1 MRIYTRLLQVPP
13 KLPKNYHN
21 LPERY
26 VKRQTEFI
34 AWKPPPG
41 LPNYAKK
48 FVPWRKEAYYDVER
62 PWTKEF
68 QDHNAPN
75 SEQPH
80 IYVQPFKKFPVL
92 RGDRVEILRGRDK
105 GKQGIVEY
113 IVQERNWLF
122 VEGLNLKYIW
132 MHKDSDFP
140 GHLSAETLPLLYPL
154 DVQLVDPTDK
164 RPTEAEWR
172 VDEEGNEVRVSSR
185 TEREIPIPAEAYQTI
200 DYKMK
205 ASYVEEPKDT
215 PAAEVEKITYQAQ
228 AKTFEMDIMEKHGIK
243 EDRVP
248 YPMYWY

>member
-1 MRIYTRLLQVPP
+1 LAVPP

-21 LPERY
+21 LPDRY

-34 AWKPPPG
+34 SWKPPVG
-41 LPNYAKK
+41 LPNYSKDP
-48 FVPWRKEAYYDVER
+48 VRWREEAYYDVER

-68 QDHNAPN
+68 QEMNHPR

-80 IYVQPFKKFPVL
+80 IFVQPFRRFPVM
-92 RGDRVEILRGRDK
+92 RGDRVEIMSGKDK

-113 IVQERNWLF
+113 IVYERNWLF
-122 VEGLNLKYIW
+122 VEGLNLKYNW
-132 MHKDSDFP
+132 VQKDNDHPGSVFP
-140 GHLSAETLPLLYPL
+140 ETMPLLYPV
-154 DVQLVDPTDK
+154 DVLLVDPTDK

-172 VDEEGNEVRVSSR
+172 VDEDGNELRVSIR

-200 DYKMK
+200 DYKFQS
-205 ASYVEEPKDT
+205 AYVEEAKDT
-215 PAAEVEKITYQAQ
+215 PAAEVEKITFKPQ
-228 AKTFEMDIMEKHGIK
+228 AKTFEMDIMEKMGIK